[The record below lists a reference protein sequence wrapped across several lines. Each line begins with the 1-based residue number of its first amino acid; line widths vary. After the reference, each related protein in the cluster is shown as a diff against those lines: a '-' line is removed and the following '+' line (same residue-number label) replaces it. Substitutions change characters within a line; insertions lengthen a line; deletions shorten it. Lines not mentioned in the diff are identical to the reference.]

1 MSFTGK
7 QREIKGENVRRMAEL
22 STLADP
28 CGGKW
33 LKKFTLWD
41 VQLQLGI
48 STLEIKSEI
57 EGHQIA
63 NNSEVF
69 LPPSQFS
76 LLFSVL
82 SCQGLKVSCGK
93 PGSQRACL
101 WHKENKQAAF
111 LQVQ

>member
-1 MSFTGK
+1 
-7 QREIKGENVRRMAEL
+7 MAEL
-22 STLADP
+22 LTLADP

-33 LKKFTLWD
+33 LKKFTAVSAGD
-41 VQLQLGI
+41 FY
-48 STLEIKSEI
+48 SEIKSEI

-76 LLFSVL
+76 FLFSVL
-82 SCQGLKVSCGK
+82 SCQYLKASCGK

-101 WHKENKQAAF
+101 WHEENKQATF
-111 LQVQ
+111 LRVQ